1 MPDLT
6 REQKKE
12 KVRRRIRAAT
22 DPESYSYRP
31 EMENQDHVKNDE
43 FQLVAIYARVSTED
57 PAQTSSFE
65 LQQKYYVDLVARHPK
80 WVLVKIYSDEGKSGT
95 TTAHREG
102 FREMLEDAYAGKI
115 NLIIVKNISR
125 FARNVLD
132 FLSTIRKLTEK
143 RIGVL
148 FESEGIYSL
157 NDVNHMTLSF
167 HATIAE
173 EESRVRSR
181 SMETSLRMRLD
192 HGLPLT
198 PELLGFIKGEDGKL
212 IKNPETYKIP
222 KLMFYM
228 YLYGYSTQQIA
239 TTLTKLSK
247 RTYLGNLKWTSTGVA
262 KSLRNE
268 RYCGDVLTRKRFR
281 VFAPD
286 VDEQKSFKNIG
297 QKPQS
302 YYRKEHEQ
310 IISYDDFVAVQRI
323 MDNARF
329 GGTSLLPELRV
340 IPEGLLKGYV
350 IIHPKWGS
358 FTMDDYMNASKSV
371 EIVQETEITE
381 MTGEDG
387 AFDLRGYE
395 VADYQLFSDIQTPW
409 VSLQQSEVRFGLQCI
424 KDVSSENFVEL
435 LVHPQKRMLAV
446 RPTTKDNRYAV
457 QWATGVND
465 QREARPISCRAFI
478 DTVFAIF
485 GWKTGYRYKLYG
497 RIYRDENNAACIF
510 HEEDVSVYIQKEMY
524 LASRGEPLT
533 GTLLNQSGKYI
544 RAIKGDF
551 TDGVGVDY
559 YVEKSR
565 AELENL
571 TQEEWKTRIEGQL
584 CRATVDRLNVTPY
597 EELRA
602 FIKQELGDLFE
613 EVQE

>member
-1 MPDLT
+1 MRLSELT
-6 REQKKE
+6 REQKKD

-22 DPESYSYRP
+22 DPENYSYRP
-31 EMENQDHVKNDE
+31 EIENQDRVKIDDY
-43 FQLVAIYARVSTED
+43 QLVAIYARVSTDD

-65 LQQKYYVDLVARHPK
+65 LQQKYYEDLIAKNPK
-80 WVLVKIYSDEGKSGT
+80 WTLVKIYSDEGKSGT

-102 FREMLEDAYAGKI
+102 FLEMLKDAYAGKI
-115 NLIIVKNISR
+115 DLIIVKNISR
-125 FARNVLD
+125 FARNVVD

-143 RIGVL
+143 RVGVL
-148 FESEGIYSL
+148 FESESIYSL
-157 NDVNHMTLSF
+157 NDSNHMTLSMF
-167 HATIAE
+167 ASMAE
-173 EESRVRSR
+173 QESRIRSR

-212 IKNPETYKIP
+212 VKNPETYKIP

-239 TTLTKLSK
+239 TILTKLSK
-247 RTYLGNLKWTSTGVA
+247 RTYLGNLKWTANGVA
-262 KSLRNE
+262 TSLRNE

-286 VDEQKSFKNIG
+286 VDEQKSFKNVG

-323 MDNARF
+323 MDNAKF
-329 GGTSLLPELRV
+329 GGTSLLPDLMV

-350 IIHPKWGS
+350 IVHPKWGS

-371 EIVQETEITE
+371 EIVQKTEITE
-381 MTGEDG
+381 AAEEEG

-395 VADYQLFSDIQTPW
+395 VADYQLFSDLQTPW

-424 KDVSSENFVEL
+424 KDVTSENFVEL

-446 RPTTKDNRYAV
+446 RPATKDNRYAV

-465 QREARPISCRAFI
+465 QREARSIACRAFI
-478 DTVFAIF
+478 DTLYAIF

-510 HEEDVSVYIQKEMY
+510 HEEDVSVYIQKEIY
-524 LASRGEPLT
+524 LASRGEALT

-551 TDGVGVDY
+551 RDGVGIDY

-565 AELENL
+565 QELENL
-571 TQEEWKTRIEGQL
+571 TKEEWKTRIAGQL
-584 CRATVDRLNVTPY
+584 CSTTVERLNVTSY

-602 FIKQELGDLFE
+602 FIKQELGELFE
-613 EVQE
+613 EA